1 VPPSQIG
8 YLPNAGVSPPVGPP
22 PAAVP
27 SAHAHPERQSS
38 GSLLAAAQ
46 SLTGIAALV
55 LGLTY
60 AIGASLRAGELR
72 AAGVDVREGLAVVP
86 IEQLLTR
93 GIDALL
99 DPRNVLLFAALLLL
113 GVFAAAS
120 GWAMQRRVEGYEKR
134 MYADLAEEQARMS
147 LTADHEKRARRAE
160 LLEAER
166 AWREEELAHIR
177 RHMENAPGRVQASM
191 AAFAAVVLV
200 IIVLGFVPWVY
211 GLSVAAGVGVLCV
224 LAVLVW
230 GSGTP
235 PSAIAFFA
243 GLLVVVASG
252 IMVDGQANP
261 RPPAQAAL
269 TLKAEATGEA
279 KPFGRPND
287 GHAVFGRL
295 VAVTDQGWYLS
306 STGAR
311 ESDHK
316 MLAISRDE
324 VAAGV
329 TSPVRKDVQST
340 VELAWDWLF

>member
-1 VPPSQIG
+1 VVPPSELG
-8 YLPNAGVSPPVGPP
+8 YLPDRGVTPAVAPP
-22 PAAVP
+22 PTAG
-27 SAHAHPERQSS
+27 SSGHAHPEHP

-72 AAGVDVREGLAVVP
+72 SAGVDVREGLAVVP

-99 DPRNVLLFAALLLL
+99 DPRNVVLFAALLLL

-120 GWAMQRRVEGYEKR
+120 GWAMQRRMEGYEMR
-134 MYADLAEEQARMS
+134 LSTEIAEEQARMS
-147 LTADHEKRARRAE
+147 MTADPEERQRRMAYF
-160 LLEAER
+160 EAMR
-166 AWREEELAHIR
+166 REDMAHFQ
-177 RHMENAPGRVQASM
+177 RHMRSAPIRVQVSV

-211 GLSVAAGVGVLCV
+211 GLSVAVGVALLAV
-224 LAVLVW
+224 LAVMVS
-230 GSGTP
+230 SGGAP
-235 PSAIAFFA
+235 PSATVFFA

-261 RPPAQAAL
+261 RPPALVAL
-269 TLKAEATGEA
+269 TLKDQATGEA
-279 KPFGRPND
+279 KPFGRVSD
-287 GHAVFGRL
+287 GHAVSGRL
-295 VAVTDQGWYLS
+295 VAVTDEGWYLS
-306 STGAR
+306 STDGR
-311 ESDHK
+311 KPDHR

-329 TSPVRKDVQST
+329 TSPVRKDMPSAVD
-340 VELAWDWLF
+340 LAWDLVF